1 MDWQQPAALLVVAM
15 TASMFALA
23 RIRRRRQFSLKHD
36 THCGC
41 GSAGDLGAKQT
52 IRFSA
57 RKGARPQV
65 IIKNG

>member
-1 MDWQQPAALLVVAM
+1 MDWQQGAALLIVGV
-15 TASMFALA
+15 TAGVFVFSKV
-23 RIRRRRQFSLKHD
+23 RRRGFSFKND

-41 GSAGDLGAKQT
+41 HSAGDLGAKQS

-65 IIKNG
+65 IVKNL